1 MLALQFMLLLLLLWK
16 WLLIKHVSAKT
27 STTVAAYY
35 VQFQNFSPLNYESRW
50 RNWSSLSYFLKGI
63 VQLQIIF
70 LNMSLSCDS
79 YTYTRWVGW
88 IFFFFYIFQS
98 MFSTIQDNFINKLT
112 KDASNKGRYNG
123 DEKVNYYKNSFLV
136 KFLNYPKKKVI
147 HIF

>member
-1 MLALQFMLLLLLLWK
+1 
-16 WLLIKHVSAKT
+16 
-27 STTVAAYY
+27 
-35 VQFQNFSPLNYESRW
+35 
-50 RNWSSLSYFLKGI
+50 
-63 VQLQIIF
+63 
-70 LNMSLSCDS
+70 
-79 YTYTRWVGW
+79 
-88 IFFFFYIFQS
+88 